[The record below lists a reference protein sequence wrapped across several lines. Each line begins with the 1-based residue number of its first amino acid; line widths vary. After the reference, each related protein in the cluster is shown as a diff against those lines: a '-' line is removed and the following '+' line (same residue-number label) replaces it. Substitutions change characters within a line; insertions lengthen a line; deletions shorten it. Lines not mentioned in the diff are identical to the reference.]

1 MCFFRWEWD
10 KGDRSRN
17 GFRRWDALPRDP
29 AWHVLNTKKKHL
41 PCTRV
46 RGHGR
51 SRKGASRRATP
62 DRAGA
67 RPYQRGRGPT
77 TRRPDRAKRVL
88 YQRGRGPNTAR
99 RPDRT
104 TITELISSHSSRF
117 NKRLGRT
124 IDLAPSTAFRGMNVE
139 TLPVYLPLL
148 IWR

>member
-1 MCFFRWEWD
+1 
-10 KGDRSRN
+10 
-17 GFRRWDALPRDP
+17 
-29 AWHVLNTKKKHL
+29 
-41 PCTRV
+41 V
-46 RGHGR
+46 RGYGR

-62 DRAGA
+62 DRA
-67 RPYQRGRGPT
+67 
-77 TRRPDRAKRVL
+77 KRVR